1 MADEAEAQPAQ
12 PADAAHAA
20 DLDGATHTDESKT
33 PVAALRTLGKGDP
46 AAERWLVLS
55 ESLAAREPIPI
66 DVRVAQQVRDAA
78 HGDCAVAE
86 AVEAARTAELASV
99 VVDMRNKHLGKY
111 GHATFVQWA
120 MNAVSMWFY
129 FHAGTKPDQ
138 TETRLRAAFDAI
150 CNLLAPEDDW
160 HQTQI
165 GLVFLRHLVLT
176 STGFDGDPWLD
187 TPAAPAAPAT
197 PPTGP
202 DGKREAS
209 PPPKRARHDDCLH
222 QE

>member
-12 PADAAHAA
+12 PADA
-20 DLDGATHTDESKT
+20 THTGESKM
-33 PVAALRTLGKGDP
+33 PVAAPRVLGETDP
-46 AAERWLVLS
+46 ATERWMV
-55 ESLAAREPIPI
+55 LAASLGSRESIPI

-78 HGDCAVAE
+78 YGDRAVAE
-86 AVEAARTAELASV
+86 AVEAARTAELVSV
-99 VVDMRNKHLGKY
+99 VADLRNRHLEKY

-120 MNAVSMWFY
+120 INTVSMWFH
-129 FHAGTKPDQ
+129 FHVGTKLDQ
-138 TETRLRAAFDAI
+138 TETRLREAFDAI

-165 GLVFLRHLVLT
+165 GLVLLRHLVLT

-187 TPAAPAAPAT
+187 VPSAPPT
-197 PPTGP
+197 PPIGP

-209 PPPKRARHDDCLH
+209 PPPKRARHGECLH